1 MLTGKIEHVIPHG
14 ERNVPL
20 EAIVGSISG
29 SQASICSLYNAA
41 SMFTVDARLIWM
53 NQKIKFNEMKKENLI
68 TSDDQFWTSAVK
80 LDKHIATTV
89 FVTEPKPTSSLTSIV
104 SNVKINLKIKKN
116 IFLFLIN
123 ILFILVELT
132 VLVFLLFP

>member
-41 SMFTVDARLIWM
+41 SMFTVDARLI
-53 NQKIKFNEMKKENLI
+53 
-68 TSDDQFWTSAVK
+68 
-80 LDKHIATTV
+80 
-89 FVTEPKPTSSLTSIV
+89 
-104 SNVKINLKIKKN
+104 
-116 IFLFLIN
+116 
-123 ILFILVELT
+123 
-132 VLVFLLFP
+132 